1 MTGCET
7 IVIIGASTGGP
18 QTVRRVISRLATVQA
33 CLLIVLHM
41 PKYINAS
48 VARSISMVTPMKVHL
63 AADGMLIENGTI
75 LIAPSDLHM
84 VLKDNER
91 IHLVEG
97 EKVNYVRPSIDVLM
111 KSVAP
116 EPRLNIIGVILTG
129 MGSDGAKGIRY
140 LKKLG
145 AVTLAQDEASSTV
158 FGMPK
163 AAIDTGM
170 VDFVLPPEEIADKIA
185 RTISAFGNHRPEGCA
200 RRDHAPSPLESG

>member
-1 MTGCET
+1 MARCET
-7 IVIIGASTGGP
+7 VVIIGASTGGP
-18 QTVRRVISRLATVQA
+18 QTVRQVISRLGMVPA

-41 PKYINAS
+41 PQYINAS
-48 VARSISMVTPMKVHL
+48 VAKSISLVTPMKVHL
-63 AADGMLIENGTI
+63 AADGMAIESGTI

-84 VLKDNER
+84 VLRDNER
-91 IHLVEG
+91 IRLIEG

-111 KSVAP
+111 RSVAP
-116 EPRLNIIGVILTG
+116 EPQLNAIGVILTG
-129 MGSDGAKGIRY
+129 MGSDGAKGIRH

-185 RTISAFGNHRPEGCA
+185 QRIAAFRQVHVNDCPATDSSTLFIDRG
-200 RRDHAPSPLESG
+200 